1 MNEIGNA
8 IVSTKDGKAKYD
20 ETLKELLANKQILAR
35 ILKRFVPEFLDCSL
49 EDIEN
54 IYIEPESVLVSET
67 GVERNTSNIDGI
79 ANEDAT
85 LNEGRIYYDIIF
97 KVVYPH
103 RNGALIGMY
112 INIEAQNAY
121 HIGYPIEMRGVYYA
135 ARRLSSQLKSINN
148 DINYACLQKVY
159 SIWICMGDV
168 PNYEAGTA
176 TLYHMEKCDM
186 IGKVDRISDVYDL
199 LNVVV
204 LRMNDKIKTEDEVL
218 SLLQVLCSNLINKVR
233 KLSLLRDHGIRID
246 DPIEEGV
253 DDMCNLSDLVEARGE
268 ARGEQQRAKKVA
280 LKMLHDK
287 LPYESIVKYTEIP
300 LETIKEWEKSQ
311 PF

>member
-1 MNEIGNA
+1 
-8 IVSTKDGKAKYD
+8 
-20 ETLKELLANKQILAR
+20 
-35 ILKRFVPEFLDCSL
+35 
-49 EDIEN
+49 
-54 IYIEPESVLVSET
+54 
-67 GVERNTSNIDGI
+67 
-79 ANEDAT
+79 
-85 LNEGRIYYDIIF
+85 
-97 KVVYPH
+97 
-103 RNGALIGMY
+103 
-112 INIEAQNAY
+112 
-121 HIGYPIEMRGVYYA
+121 
-135 ARRLSSQLKSINN
+135 
-148 DINYACLQKVY
+148 
-159 SIWICMGDV
+159 MGDV

-268 ARGEQQRAKKVA
+268 EQRAKKVA
-280 LKMLHDK
+280 LKMLQDK

-300 LETIKEWEKSQ
+300 LETIKEWEKSL